1 MKKNVNYLTCHFHRV
16 ESITWLATRTWLQR
30 VLIARLSSMR
40 DSVVINVSKD
50 DMQLIWEFLEQ
61 MDVAYLHPRRD
72 SLYIS
77 LVKSNYANFNLR
89 PSEAIRIKKRTANQ
103 A

>member
-1 MKKNVNYLTCHFHRV
+1 MKKHVNYLTCHFHRV

-30 VLIARLSSMR
+30 VLVARLSSMR
-40 DSVVINVSKD
+40 DSVVINVTKD
-50 DMQLIWEFLEQ
+50 EMELIWDFLEQ
-61 MDVAYLHPRRD
+61 MDIAYLHPRRD

-89 PSEAIRIKKRTANQ
+89 PEDAIKIKKRSAYHF
-103 A
+103 